1 MISSS
6 DMLSVSNVR
15 RNSFVLLDNNA
26 EKSKKQKADYPRYH
40 FVKASKHFVWELF
53 IVVVDNGTIWDKV

>member
-1 MISSS
+1 MKTKKQIKRYMIHFMISSY

-15 RNSFVLLDNNA
+15 RNSFVLLDNIV

-40 FVKASKHFVWELF
+40 FVKAAKHFV
-53 IVVVDNGTIWDKV
+53 